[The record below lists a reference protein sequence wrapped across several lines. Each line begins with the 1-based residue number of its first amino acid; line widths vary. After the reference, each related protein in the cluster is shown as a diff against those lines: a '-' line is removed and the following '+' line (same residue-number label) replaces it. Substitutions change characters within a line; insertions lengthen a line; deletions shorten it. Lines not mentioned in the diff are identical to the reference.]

1 MGLFTQ
7 TKSVTTPATGYY
19 AQRSGYRQLHDNNT
33 KTALDLFY
41 PNGQL
46 NSSAFTPLAETADE
60 TRGFDMMRKGFTP
73 TVESLSADLSM
84 LMNPFDQYVVN
95 DINKQA
101 QGDYSLMRQYAGSAG
116 QFGSNRDM
124 LAASDVEQNR
134 LNDIGKFRQSQ
145 YNTALDQTLN
155 TLTGL
160 RQQDANNLL
169 GIGSFQRNLDY
180 QTKQAPFNAYGAATG
195 AMAPLYIS
203 GSPSQTVKVK
213 QPSALGSIFSSAAP
227 IIGSAL
233 GGPVGGAVGGALGA
247 AATGG
252 SAGDILSGGF
262 SGAMGSGGFS
272 SSALGGGGAL
282 GQWLGSLAS
291 RSPVG
296 PYQPVTASF
305 FR

>member
-1 MGLFTQ
+1 MGLFSK

-19 AQRSGYRQLHDNNT
+19 AQRSGYRKLHDYNT

-60 TRGFDMMRKGFTP
+60 TRGFDMMRRGFTP
-73 TVESLSADLSM
+73 TAESLRADLSM
-84 LMNPFDQYVVN
+84 LMNPFDEYVVN
-95 DINKQA
+95 DINNQA
-101 QGDYSLMRQYAGSAG
+101 RGNYSLMRQYAGSAG

-169 GIGSFQRNLDY
+169 GIGGFQRNLDY

-213 QPSALGSIFSSAAP
+213 QPTALGSIFSSAAP

-262 SGAMGSGGFS
+262 SGAMGSGEFS

-282 GQWLGSLAS
+282 GQWLGSFAS
-291 RSPVG
+291 RSPTG
-296 PYQPVTASF
+296 PYQPITASF